1 MTSPPLAVRDIS
13 GDAAAYAADNPIV
26 FETLPACQQDSVLLG
41 SGLVGVMIWQSAPDR
56 LQFVMS
62 RSDVYS
68 RNRDVFQHR
77 KPIGH
82 CTLRFAS
89 AIRGGAARLDIFR
102 AEAVLELELAD
113 APLRLKAICHAL
125 DDTLIVE
132 ADRDL
137 QRADWSFFPVRD
149 PQSSRTRDSRPA
161 DNGPFEPAEIDEFR
175 SANGVQIVMTRYR
188 ERGLSAGELG
198 VAAWRSHRGR
208 RMHCAI
214 SYDRAMAGGARSEL
228 EDRVDRTMTAAP
240 AALLRH
246 HLEEWRAFMGRTFIR
261 LPHKALEHFVWIQ
274 FHKMRAL
281 TRPGGAV
288 IDLQGVWFDPS
299 TPWPAMWHNLNSQL
313 TYWLF
318 PVGNRLDLME
328 PLARSMRE
336 FEAEFARMGAHAGPD
351 AYALDTATSAEF
363 VPHGPGRRPLT
374 PLRAGMRIGD
384 GTAHHGR
391 RVHDAT
397 LGNFLWLVHNLWQCA
412 RFSDDRRM
420 MSGPVLRF
428 LRNGIRFYESFLV
441 DGPDG
446 HLHLPETFSPEYKSA
461 PDCTYDV
468 AILRWALTA
477 YLEEAAESAD
487 TEHLRD
493 LLRRLPDYACDSASG
508 YMIGDGVPLADAHR
522 HYSHLLMVHPFY
534 DRNITQPG
542 EPCRIRRSIE
552 RWQGFSEAPDR
563 PHQALVGYSFTGAA
577 SLHSAIGDG
586 DAAHA
591 CLTAFL
597 ATRAGGRLRFP
608 NTQYY
613 EHDGNDA
620 TTVETPLTFASA
632 VCDMLLQSWGGTA
645 SSRLCPPAGK
655 TPALTI
661 SWRMAALRSARSSP
675 EAASSG
681 SDSCRGGDGGYASSA
696 RFSANIPRSRWKS
709 RWSRRFPAGSS
720 AMTDPGQGADAG
732 FHLPRKR
739 VCEQAAL
746 GHRTGTSSG
755 QQTSALF
762 GPTRHDPR
770 AIHPAHFNLR
780 MQRVGEP
787 PPEDMTHRTA

>member
-1 MTSPPLAVRDIS
+1 MTSPPLTVRDVS

-26 FETLPACQQDSVLLG
+26 FEALPVCQQDSVLLG

-82 CTLRFAS
+82 CVLRFAS

-102 AEAVLELELAD
+102 AEAVLELEFAD
-113 APLRLKAICHAL
+113 APLRLMVICHAL

-137 QRADWSFFPVRD
+137 QQAEWRFLPVRN

-161 DNGPFEPAEIDEFR
+161 DNGPFESAEIDEFC

-208 RMHCAI
+208 RMLCAI
-214 SYDRAMAGGARSEL
+214 SYDRAMTGGARSEL

-240 AALLRH
+240 AALLHH
-246 HLEEWRAFMGRTFIR
+246 HLEEWRTFMGRTFIG
-261 LPHKALEHFVWIQ
+261 LPDKALEQFVWTQ

-281 TRPGGAV
+281 TRPGGTV

-328 PLARSMRE
+328 PLTRSMRE
-336 FEAEFARMGAHAGPD
+336 FEPEFARMGAHAGPD
-351 AYALDTATSAEF
+351 AYALDTVTSVEF
-363 VPHGPGRRPLT
+363 VPHGPGRRPLK
-374 PLRAGMRIGD
+374 PLQAGMRIID
-384 GTAHHGR
+384 GTANQSRG
-391 RVHDAT
+391 VHDAT

-441 DGPDG
+441 NGSDG
-446 HLHLPETFSPEYKSA
+446 HLHLPETSSPEYRSA

-477 YLEEAAESAD
+477 YLEESAESAD

-508 YMIGDGVPLADAHR
+508 YMIGDGVPLTDAHR

-534 DRNITQPG
+534 DRNVTQPG
-542 EPCRIRRSIE
+542 ERWRIRRSIE
-552 RWQGFSEAPDR
+552 RWQSFSEAPDR
-563 PHQALVGYSFTGAA
+563 PHPALAGYSLTGAA
-577 SLHSAIGDG
+577 SLYSAIGDG
-586 DAAHA
+586 DAAYA
-591 CLTAFL
+591 YLSAFL
-597 ATRAGGRLRFP
+597 ATRAGGRLRLP

-632 VCDMLLQSWGGTA
+632 VCDMLLQSWGGTI
-645 SSRLCPPAGK
+645 RVF
-655 TPALTI
+655 PALP
-661 SWRMAALRSARSSP
+661 SHWKDARFDNLL
-675 EAASSG
+675 A
-681 SDSCRGGDGGYASSA
+681 DGGVAVSA
-696 RFSANIPRSRWKS
+696 ELSGGRLVRLGFV
-709 RWSRRFPAGSS
+709 SRRKRRLRIVSPFLSEHSQAPLEIALE
-720 AMTDPGQGADAG
+720 PQV
-732 FHLPRKR
+732 PRW
-739 VCEQAAL
+739 L
-746 GHRTGTSSG
+746 IS
-755 QQTSALF
+755 
-762 GPTRHDPR
+762 D
-770 AIHPAHFNLR
+770 
-780 MQRVGEP
+780 
-787 PPEDMTHRTA
+787 D